1 MTIKEYKIWPDSSG
15 EQPNRSGS
23 LIYSSAPV
31 KVKGKLFYKNILIIK
46 GGTNMVYVFIKHK
59 VEDYSRWK
67 PVFDEHGTTRK
78 KAGCKGGQLF
88 HISDETNN
96 IFILF
101 EWDKKENATGFVE
114 SEDLKKRMQKAGVIG
129 KPEIY
134 ILEKIEDF
142 PV

>member
-1 MTIKEYKIWPDSSG
+1 
-15 EQPNRSGS
+15 
-23 LIYSSAPV
+23 
-31 KVKGKLFYKNILIIK
+31 
-46 GGTNMVYVFIKHK
+46 MVYVVVKHK

-67 PVFDEHGTTRK
+67 PVFDEHGPTRE

-88 HISDETNN
+88 RISDEPNN

-101 EWDKKENATGFVE
+101 EWDKKENATRFVE
-114 SEDLKKRMQKAGVIG
+114 SEDLKKRMQQAGVIG
-129 KPEIY
+129 KPEAY

>member
-1 MTIKEYKIWPDSSG
+1 
-15 EQPNRSGS
+15 
-23 LIYSSAPV
+23 
-31 KVKGKLFYKNILIIK
+31 
-46 GGTNMVYVFIKHK
+46 MVYVVVKHK

-67 PVFDEHGTTRK
+67 PVFDEHGTTRE
-78 KAGCKGGQLF
+78 KAGCEGGQLF
-88 HISDETNN
+88 HISDEPKN

-101 EWDKKENATGFVE
+101 EWDKKENATEFVE
-114 SEDLKKRMQKAGVIG
+114 SEDLKKRMQKAGIIG

>member
-1 MTIKEYKIWPDSSG
+1 
-15 EQPNRSGS
+15 
-23 LIYSSAPV
+23 
-31 KVKGKLFYKNILIIK
+31 
-46 GGTNMVYVFIKHK
+46 MVYVFIKHK

-67 PVFDEHGTTRK
+67 PVFDEHGTTRE

-88 HISDETNN
+88 HISDEPNN

-114 SEDLKKRMQKAGVIG
+114 SEDLKKRMQQAGVIG

-142 PV
+142 PA